1 MITEADA
8 KKFQDLYKIETGK
21 AISSED
27 AFKCVGSLVELLRH
41 TYRPIKKEK
50 FENFSNKLKLR
61 SYEKTMPHI
70 YK

>member
-21 AISSED
+21 DISSED
-27 AFKCVGSLVELLRH
+27 AFECVINLVELLKRV
-41 TYRPIKKEK
+41 YRPIKKNN
-50 FENFSNKLKLR
+50 FERFSNKLTLK

>member
-8 KKFQDLYKIETGK
+8 RKFQDLYKVETGK
-21 AISSED
+21 DISSED
-27 AFKCVGSLVELLRH
+27 AFECVRNLVELLRR

-50 FENFSNKLKLR
+50 FENFSNKLTLK
-61 SYEKTMPHI
+61 SYEKTTPNI

>member
-8 KKFQDLYKIETGK
+8 KKFQELYKIETGK
-21 AISSED
+21 DISSED
-27 AFKCVGSLVELLRH
+27 AFECVRNLVELLRRV
-41 TYRPIKKEK
+41 YRPIKKNDFEK
-50 FENFSNKLKLR
+50 FSNKLTLK